1 MTIRFYKYQGAG
13 NDFVLLDNRDGVYD
27 CLSAAE
33 IHFLCSRRFGVGADG
48 LMMLNAGL
56 GPDTDFVMKY
66 FNADGPE
73 GSMCG
78 NGGRCIVAF
87 AARLGIISGHTTF
100 QAVDGRHEAVIR
112 PDGWVELKMGDVT
125 RVERGESFMVLDT
138 GSPHY
143 VHYVG
148 DLAAE
153 PVAEKGRTIRMS
165 ERFREKGI
173 NVNFVQ
179 RTGDRLQIR
188 TYERGVEDETLAC
201 GTGVT
206 AAAIVSAEGQ
216 LGQYRIPVKA
226 RGGDLEVRFEK
237 IDEQHFRNVW
247 LAGPATFVYSGE
259 ITLH

>member
-1 MTIRFYKYQGAG
+1 MAIRFCKYQGAG
-13 NDFVLLDNRDGVYD
+13 NDFVLLDNREGTYNG
-27 CLSAAE
+27 LSAAD

-48 LMMLNAGL
+48 LMMLNRGT
-56 GPDTDFVMKY
+56 GTDFIMKY

-100 QAVDGRHEAVIR
+100 QAVDGWHEAMIR
-112 PDGWVELKMGDVT
+112 PDGWVELKMGDIT
-125 RVERGESFMVLDT
+125 QVERGEGFMVLDT

-143 VHYVG
+143 VRYVE
-148 DLAAE
+148 DLERE
-153 PVAEKGRTIRMS
+153 PVAEKGRAIRTS

-179 RTGDRLQIR
+179 KTGDTLKIR
-188 TYERGVEDETLAC
+188 TYERGVEDETWAC

-206 AAAIVSAEGQ
+206 AAAIVTADDLPGE
-216 LGQYRIPVKA
+216 YRIPVKA

-237 IDEQHFRNVW
+237 IDDQHFRNVW